1 MSAEVTWNGIAKT
14 YRVGTK
20 SFVQNRMQIVDDPDV
35 IAYLK
40 MTKDFTVIDIPEAK
54 AKAKPEPE
62 AKAEPAGEPSAN
74 EGSEPRPRGPRLK
87 PAP

>member
-1 MSAEVTWNGIAKT
+1 
-14 YRVGTK
+14 
-20 SFVQNRMQIVDDPDV
+20 
-35 IAYLK
+35 